1 MKPSNWAPKRGP
13 PSGYLFILWLLF
25 FFIQIVFRE
34 TDSDN
39 LKLKTRLTSFQ
50 RSYTYHIRLTCYLF
64 FQKSKNMIK
73 IGIIGGSGFYQLSD
87 LKDSSE
93 KIVDTEFGPPSD
105 KLVEGT
111 IYGVPVVVLARFF
124 KRKFIYS
131 IIFLLWQ
138 QSFYISSSFLGRNFR
153 I

>member
-1 MKPSNWAPKRGP
+1 M
-13 PSGYLFILWLLF
+13 
-25 FFIQIVFRE
+25 
-34 TDSDN
+34 
-39 LKLKTRLTSFQ
+39 KLKTRLTSFQ

-111 IYGVPVVVLARFF
+111 IHGVPVVVLARFF
-124 KRKFIYS
+124 KQKFIHS
-131 IIFLLWQ
+131 IFLLWQ

>member
-1 MKPSNWAPKRGP
+1 
-13 PSGYLFILWLLF
+13 
-25 FFIQIVFRE
+25 
-34 TDSDN
+34 
-39 LKLKTRLTSFQ
+39 
-50 RSYTYHIRLTCYLF
+50 
-64 FQKSKNMIK
+64 MIK

-111 IYGVPVVVLARFF
+111 IHGVPVVVLARFF
-124 KRKFIYS
+124 KQKFIHS
-131 IIFLLWQ
+131 IFLLWQ

>member
-1 MKPSNWAPKRGP
+1 
-13 PSGYLFILWLLF
+13 
-25 FFIQIVFRE
+25 
-34 TDSDN
+34 
-39 LKLKTRLTSFQ
+39 
-50 RSYTYHIRLTCYLF
+50 
-64 FQKSKNMIK
+64 MIK

-124 KRKFIYS
+124 KQKFIYS
-131 IIFLLWQ
+131 IIFLLSQ
-138 QSFYISSSFLGRNFR
+138 QSFYISSSISWKEFQNLRTFFFR
-153 I
+153 HGQGHVFQAWPLAKDRGFRHGQGQEF